1 MTIREL
7 LEALQQVPEDQLDQ
21 QIYVCDWCEECDE
34 NYMDNLEI
42 NSVSR
47 YADDEAPTQEN
58 MLGINYCSQAFR
70 CPRANYSNSTA
81 AQE

>member
-7 LEALQQVPEDQLDQ
+7 LEALSQIPEDQLDQ
-21 QIYVCDWCEECDE
+21 QIYVCDWCSECDN

-47 YADDEAPTQEN
+47 YTSDEPSAEDNP
-58 MLGINYCSQAFR
+58 LGINYCSQTFR
-70 CPRANYSNSTA
+70 CPHSIDRA
-81 AQE
+81 E